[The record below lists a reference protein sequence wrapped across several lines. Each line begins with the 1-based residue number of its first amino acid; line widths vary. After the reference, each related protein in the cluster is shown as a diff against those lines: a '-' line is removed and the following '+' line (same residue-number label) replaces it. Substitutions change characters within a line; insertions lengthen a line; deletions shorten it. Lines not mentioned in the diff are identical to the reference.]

1 MNVRNSQSVRTLL
14 AAAGLL
20 VSAHSQALAENTLPL
35 ETAPT
40 TDTTRD
46 AGASL
51 DLAKDHEAN
60 GRLFEAREILV
71 SLTTD
76 HGMLGL
82 TDTQRV
88 EASDLLAAT
97 NRKIKSLA
105 PTDRSVLTAEFSL
118 HAGDLVGAE
127 RHAEAVVKDPQAS
140 NGMAM
145 RARKIL
151 ETIGERRAEI
161 AGTAPAMLD
170 RATAALDSGDLGTCK
185 TLVETLSKSG
195 VTLDGGNAD
204 RLSRLQLAMFD
215 LHNASSPSA
224 GLLQPGVVRP
234 RNPRENPPEPT
245 PEPAPEPKPEPTA
258 EPTPEPA
265 PAPAPKPEV
274 VTPAP
279 EPVVV
284 TPAPE
289 PAPAPAPTADPI
301 EQALRMQMQQL
312 MAEADQAFNAG
323 RYNDALSKYQQV
335 RSTGS
340 QYLSGDQIRMVDS
353 RMAEARARMNTDVGT
368 QNILEQSILT
378 QQAIVQNARA
388 EFSNYMEQSR
398 AALASGD
405 YEAARNMAA
414 SALLRLGQAKNFL
427 SAGEYESLL
436 QQQKDLLAQ
445 ISIEADRARAAE
457 AVKTA
462 NELAI
467 ARREAEAT
475 LEQTKRQ
482 RIDESIKRIRAL
494 QVEQNYGDALQQVDA
509 LLLIDPRNPTGLL
522 LRDVLTD
529 MLAYQRDSN
538 ARDQIQKS
546 VANHSAETVE
556 ATILPRGI
564 INYPPDWPNISRIRG
579 TPLAFADTEENRRT
593 LASLG
598 KSAPARFEDNSL
610 SDVIGYIAQI
620 SNTQIDPDWASLEA
634 EGIDKDTPVTLNLSN
649 VSIRTI
655 LDRVSE
661 KVSIDPYDTSTGA
674 SWTISDGVV
683 LFGSKKQI
691 NRNKALVIYDIKD
704 LLIEVPNYTNAP
716 EFDLNTVL
724 QGTGGR
730 GASQARSPFRD
741 TGGAGQNDEDR
752 PTIDERTDDL
762 IRIITAHVDPNGW
775 SNNGGDIGS
784 IDKFQGNLI
793 VNNTPRNHR
802 EIHGLLS
809 KLREFRAMQI
819 NVEARF
825 LLVSTGFFEE
835 VGVDIDV
842 YFNAKNNQVR
852 TARATDRNIQASDF
866 FDFQR
871 GGLRRVLDSQQY
883 APDGSITPATGTDPT
898 LNNAVQNVANPS
910 PMSVV
915 GAGQGSLGL
924 AEQLI
929 QGGFAGLVGPEAPA
943 LGIAGQFLDDIQVDF
958 LIKATQ
964 ADRRTVTLTAPRL
977 TFTNGQ
983 TSNLIVATQ
992 RAFVSDLQPVTAEG
1006 AVGFDP
1012 TVGVVNEGVVLIVN
1026 GTISADR
1033 RYVTLDVSTSISKID
1048 GFAQQEVN
1056 ATAGNRIVGS
1066 GDVAGSFIQLPTVT
1080 VTRVSTTV
1088 TVPDQGTILLG
1099 GQRLV
1104 TDSEVETGVPV
1115 LSKLPILNRLF
1126 SNRISSREEQTLLIL
1141 IKPTVLIQNE
1151 QEEGS
1156 FPGIGESIRAGFGG

>member
-1 MNVRNSQSVRTLL
+1 MNVRNSHSVRTLL

-20 VSAHSQALAENTLPL
+20 VSAHAMAFAETLPL
-35 ETAPT
+35 EAAPT
-40 TDTTRD
+40 TDSAKD
-46 AGASL
+46 ASVSL
-51 DLAKDHEAN
+51 DQAKDHEAN

-76 HGMLGL
+76 RGMLGL

-97 NRKIKSLA
+97 NRKIKSLD
-105 PTDRSVLTAEFSL
+105 PTDRSVLSAEFAL
-118 HAGDLVGAE
+118 QGGDLVGAE

-145 RARKIL
+145 RARTILDKIG
-151 ETIGERRAEI
+151 TRRAEI
-161 AGTAPAMLD
+161 ATSAPSMLD
-170 RATAALDSGDLGTCK
+170 TASAALDTGDKAACK
-185 TLVETLSKSG
+185 SIIETMSKSG
-195 VTLDGGNAD
+195 VTLDGANAD
-204 RLSRLQLAMFD
+204 RLTRLQLAMFD
-215 LHNASSPSA
+215 LHNASSASA

-245 PEPAPEPKPEPTA
+245 PEPAPEPAPA
-258 EPTPEPA
+258 PTPEPVVA
-265 PAPAPKPEV
+265 PA
-274 VTPAP
+274 PAP

-284 TPAPE
+284 TPVPE
-289 PAPAPAPTADPI
+289 PTPAPAPVPTVDPV
-301 EQALRMQMQQL
+301 EQAMRMQTQQL
-312 MAEADQAFNAG
+312 LAEADQAFNAG
-323 RYNDALSKYQQV
+323 RYNDAVSKYQQV
-335 RSTGS
+335 RSSGS
-340 QYLSGDQIRMVDS
+340 QYLSGDQIQMVDA
-353 RMAEARARMNTDVGT
+353 RMAEARARLNTDAGS
-368 QNILEQSILT
+368 QNILEQSIQT

-436 QQQKDLLAQ
+436 QQQRDLLAQ
-445 ISIEADRARAAE
+445 IGIEADRARAAD
-457 AVKTA
+457 AVKSA
-462 NELAI
+462 NEMAT
-467 ARREAEAT
+467 ARREAEVT

-529 MLAYQRDSN
+529 MLAYQRDSF

-593 LASLG
+593 LAALG

-610 SDVIGYIAQI
+610 GDVIAYIGSI
-620 SNTQIDPDWASLEA
+620 SNAQIDPDWSSLEA
-634 EGIDKDTPVTLNLSN
+634 EGIDKDTPVTLNLTN

-704 LLIEVPNYTNAP
+704 LLIEVPNYTDAP

-724 QGTGGR
+724 QGSGGR

-741 TGGAGQNDEDR
+741 TGGNRGQDEDR
-752 PTIDERTDDL
+752 PTIEERTDDL

-871 GGLRRVLDSQQY
+871 GGLRRVLDSEQY

-898 LNNAVQNVANPS
+898 ANNALQNVTNPS

-915 GAGQGSLGL
+915 GAGQGSLSL